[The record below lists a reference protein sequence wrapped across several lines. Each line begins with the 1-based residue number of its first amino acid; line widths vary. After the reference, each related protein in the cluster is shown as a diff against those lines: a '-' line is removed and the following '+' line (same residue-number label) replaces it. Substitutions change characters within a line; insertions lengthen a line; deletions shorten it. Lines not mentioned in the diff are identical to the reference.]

1 MEHYGSL
8 TMRYRL
14 VASVFRSAR
23 RVSAVLCMVAV
34 AACDGD
40 TTDPPTTGAVQVA
53 VSTTGSDLDPDGYT
67 VLLAGGSGQA
77 VGVDGTVSF
86 SDVEAGSRQITLD
99 GVAANCSVTGDNP
112 VTVTVVAGQ
121 TVQAAFAVTC
131 TQILG
136 DLEIVTA
143 TTGSDIDSDGF
154 TYSIDGGSAQAIGA
168 NATATVQLAPGD
180 YSIQLGGVAAN
191 CTVAGDNPRTV
202 TVTASTTTT
211 TTFDVSCTA
220 IAGSLVVTTATTG
233 TDLDPDGYSVSVD
246 GGTGQ
251 AIGLNAVLTLN
262 NVAGG
267 DRTVELT
274 GLANNCTVDPGDNP
288 RTVTVPQTSAVQT
301 DFAIICVPI
310 TGSVE
315 VTTVTTGVDI
325 DPDGYTV
332 SVAGGTGQ
340 AIDVDGTITVSGV
353 VHGDR
358 TVQLANLQSN
368 CSVVNGDNPRT
379 VTVPGEGTVQT
390 TFEVS
395 CVALTGNLNVTA
407 STTGSGLDPDGYTV
421 SVDGGPG
428 EALPTNG
435 SFAFSD
441 VETGDR
447 SVLLTGIAA
456 NCSVTGDNP
465 ATVTVPPD
473 GIAVHTFNITC
484 AEVVGSVE
492 VTTSTTGAQPDPDGY
507 TLEVEGETPVPI
519 GIDETVTVNDVAIG
533 DRTVELTGLA
543 ANCSVSGEHPRTVTV
558 TDGGTVSTTF
568 DINCPLALSDKI
580 VFDSDRDGDV
590 DIYVMDPSGT
600 GVQQLTNEAGRDAE
614 PYVSR
619 NGTRIVF
626 VSSRDGNKDIY
637 VMDANGGNQTPLTND
652 AADDTEPAFS
662 QDGSKIVFSRGV
674 GAASEVWVMDAD
686 GSNETQLT
694 FEAGRD
700 GLAQWSP
707 DGTKIAFSSERD
719 GDLAVWVMDADGDNP
734 TKLADD
740 TGLDFGPAFS
750 PDGTKIVFTSERDG
764 NRNIYVMNA
773 DGSSETPLTTDAAD
787 DLAPQ
792 WSPDGLQIVFA
803 SFRDDASDAEV
814 YVMNANGT
822 SQTNITS
829 NAAHDFEASWSP

>member
-1 MEHYGSL
+1 MPYQ
-8 TMRYRL
+8 L

-23 RVSAVLCMVAV
+23 RVSAVLCMAAV
-34 AACDGD
+34 AACNGD
-40 TTDPPTTGAVQVA
+40 TTDPPTTGTVQVA
-53 VSTTGSDLDPDGYT
+53 VSTSGTDLDPDGYT
-67 VLLAGGSGQA
+67 VLLGGGNGQA
-77 VGVDGTVSF
+77 VGVNGSVSF
-86 SDVEAGSRQITLD
+86 SSVQAGAREITLD

-121 TVQAAFAVTC
+121 TAQAAFAVTC

-191 CTVAGDNPRTV
+191 CTVAGNNPRTV

-220 IAGSLVVTTATTG
+220 ISGSLVVTTATTG

-246 GGTGQ
+246 GGAGQ

-267 DRTVELT
+267 DRDVALT
-274 GLANNCTVDPGDNP
+274 GLANNCAVDPPNTNP
-288 RTVTVPQTSAVQT
+288 RTVTVPPTSAVQT

-310 TGSVE
+310 TGSVQ
-315 VTTVTTGVDI
+315 VTTVTTGIDI

-340 AIDVDGTITVSGV
+340 AIDVNGTITVSGV

-358 TVQLANLQSN
+358 TVQLLNLQSN

-379 VTVPGEGTVQT
+379 VTVPGEDVVQT
-390 TFEVS
+390 TFEVT

-447 SVLLTGIAA
+447 SVLLTGIAP
-456 NCSVTGDNP
+456 NCTVTGDNP
-465 ATVTVPPD
+465 AIVTVPPD

-492 VTTSTTGAQPDPDGY
+492 VTTSTAGAQLDPDGY
-507 TLEVEGETPVPI
+507 TLTVEGETPVAI
-519 GIDETVTVNDVAIG
+519 GINQTLTVNDVAIG
-533 DRTVELTGLA
+533 DRTVTLSGVA
-543 ANCSVSGEHPRTVTV
+543 SNCTVAGENPRTVTV

-568 DINCPLALSDKI
+568 DVTCPVALSNKI
-580 VFDSDRDGDV
+580 VFDSDRDAAEP
-590 DIYVMDPSGT
+590 DIYVMTPSGT
-600 GVQQLTNEAGRDAE
+600 GVQRLTTNAARDAE
-614 PYVSR
+614 PYVSP
-619 NGTRIVF
+619 NGTKIVF
-626 VSSRDGNKDIY
+626 VSSRDVNSEIY
-637 VMDANGGNQTPLTND
+637 VMNADGTGQTNLTNN
-652 AADDTEPAFS
+652 AAEDTEPAFS
-662 QDGSKIVFSRGV
+662 DDGSKIVFSRGI
-674 GAASEVWVMDAD
+674 GADSEVWVMDAD
-686 GSNETQLT
+686 GGNQMQLT
-694 FEAGRD
+694 NIAGRD

-707 DGTKIAFSSERD
+707 DGTKIVFSSARD
-719 GDLAVWVMDADGDNP
+719 GDLAVWVMDADGSNP

-740 TGLDFGPAFS
+740 TGLDFGPAYS
-750 PDGTKIVFTSERDG
+750 PDGTKIAFTSERDG

-773 DGSSETPLTTDAAD
+773 DGTSETPLTTHAAA

-803 SFRDDASDAEV
+803 SFRDNAADAEV

-822 SQTNITS
+822 SQTNITM

>member
-1 MEHYGSL
+1 
-8 TMRYRL
+8 
-14 VASVFRSAR
+14 
-23 RVSAVLCMVAV
+23 
-34 AACDGD
+34 
-40 TTDPPTTGAVQVA
+40 VQVA

-67 VLLAGGSGQA
+67 VLLAGESGQA

-121 TVQAAFAVTC
+121 TVQATFAVAC

-154 TYSIDGGSAQAIGA
+154 TYSIDGGAAQAIGA
-168 NATATVQLAPGD
+168 NASVTVQLAPGD
-180 YSIQLGGVAAN
+180 YSIHLGGVASN
-191 CTVAGDNPRTV
+191 CTVADVNPRTL
-202 TVTASTTTT
+202 TVTAGATTT
-211 TTFDVSCTA
+211 TTFNVTCTT
-220 IAGSLVVTTATTG
+220 IEGSLVVTTATTG

-262 NVAGG
+262 DVPAG

-274 GLANNCTVDPGDNP
+274 GLANNCTVSPGDNP

-301 DFAIICVPI
+301 DFSITCIPI
-310 TGSVE
+310 TGSVQ
-315 VTTVTTGVDI
+315 VTAVTTGVDI

-332 SVAGGTGQ
+332 SVDGGTAQ
-340 AIDVDGTITVSGV
+340 AIGVDGTIVISGV
-353 VHGDR
+353 VHGER
-358 TVQLANLQSN
+358 TVQLLNLQSN
-368 CSVVNGDNPRT
+368 CSVVNGSNPRT
-379 VTVPGEGTVQT
+379 VTVPGEGTVET

-407 STTGSGLDPDGYTV
+407 STTGSSLDPDGYTV

-428 EALPTNG
+428 ESLPTNG

-447 SVLLTGIAA
+447 SLLLTGIAA
-456 NCSVTGDNP
+456 NCTVTGDNP

-473 GIAVHTFNITC
+473 GAAFHTFDVTC
-484 AEVVGSVE
+484 VELVGSVE
-492 VTTSTTGAQPDPDGY
+492 VTTSTAGAQLDPDGY
-507 TLEVEGETPVPI
+507 TLTVEGETPVAI

-619 NGTRIVF
+619 DGTKIVF
-626 VSSRDGNKDIY
+626 VSDRDANSEIY
-637 VMDANGGNQTPLTND
+637 VMNADGTGQTNLTNN
-652 AADDTEPAFS
+652 AAEDTEPAFS
-662 QDGSKIVFSRGV
+662 HDGSKIVFSRGI
-674 GAASEVWVMDAD
+674 GADSEVWVMDAD
-686 GSNETQLT
+686 GSNQEQLT
-694 FEAGRD
+694 FQAGRD

-707 DGTKIAFSSERD
+707 DGTEIAFASARGANALDVWVMGADGSNPMQLTDNPGNDFGPAYSPDGARIAFTSEQGGGSAGREIY
-719 GDLAVWVMDADGDNP
+719 VMDADGSN
-734 TKLADD
+734 
-740 TGLDFGPAFS
+740 
-750 PDGTKIVFTSERDG
+750 
-764 NRNIYVMNA
+764 
-773 DGSSETPLTTDAAD
+773 ETPLTSNASA

-792 WSPDGLQIVFA
+792 WSPDGSQIAFA
-803 SFRDDASDAEV
+803 SFRDHPSDAEV
-814 YVMNANGT
+814 YVMNEDGT
-822 SQTNITS
+822 SQTNITN
-829 NAAHDFEASWSP
+829 NAAHDFEVSWSP

>member
-1 MEHYGSL
+1 M
-8 TMRYRL
+8 
-14 VASVFRSAR
+14 
-23 RVSAVLCMVAV
+23 SAVLCMAAV
-34 AACDGD
+34 AACNGD

-77 VGVDGTVSF
+77 VGVAGTVSF
-86 SDVEAGSRQITLD
+86 SNVEAGSREISLD
-99 GVAANCSVTGDNP
+99 GVAANCSVSGDNP

-154 TYSIDGGSAQAIGA
+154 TYSIDGGSAPVIGA

-191 CTVAGDNPRTV
+191 CTVSGVNPRTV

-211 TTFDVSCTA
+211 TTFDVSCTS

-246 GGTGQ
+246 GGAGQ
-251 AIGLNAVLTLN
+251 AIGINAVLTLN

-310 TGSVE
+310 TGSVQ
-315 VTTVTTGVDI
+315 VTTVTTGIDI

-332 SVAGGTGQ
+332 SVDGGTAQ
-340 AIDVDGTITVSGV
+340 AIGVDATIVISGV
-353 VHGDR
+353 VHGER
-358 TVQLANLQSN
+358 TVQLLNLQSN

-379 VTVPGEGTVQT
+379 VTVPGEGTVET

-407 STTGSGLDPDGYTV
+407 STTGGSLDPDGYTV

-428 EALPTNG
+428 EPLPTNG

-447 SVLLTGIAA
+447 SLLLTGIAA
-456 NCSVTGDNP
+456 NCTVTGDNP

-473 GIAVHTFNITC
+473 GVAFHTFDVTC
-484 AEVVGSVE
+484 VEVVGSVE
-492 VTTSTTGAQPDPDGY
+492 VTTSTAGAQPDPDGY
-507 TLEVEGETPVPI
+507 TLEVQGETPVPI
-519 GIDETVTVNDVAIG
+519 GISQTLTVTDVAVG
-533 DRTVELTGLA
+533 DRTVELTGIA
-543 ANCSVSGEHPRTVTV
+543 SNCTVSGENPRTVTV
-558 TDGGTVSTTF
+558 TDGGTVATTF
-568 DINCPLALSDKI
+568 AINCPLALSNKI
-580 VFDSDRDGDV
+580 VFDTDRDAGDTE
-590 DIYVMDPSGT
+590 IYVMTPSGS
-600 GVQQLTNEAGRDAE
+600 GVQRLTTSVGRDAE

-619 NGTRIVF
+619 DGTKIVF
-626 VSSRDGNKDIY
+626 VSNRDANSEIY
-637 VMDANGGNQTPLTND
+637 VMNADGTGQTNLTNN
-652 AADDTEPAFS
+652 AAEDTEPAFS
-662 QDGSKIVFSRGV
+662 PDGSKIVFSRGIGV
-674 GAASEVWVMDAD
+674 DSEVWVMDAD
-686 GSNETQLT
+686 GGNQMQLT
-694 FEAGRD
+694 NIAGRD

-707 DGTKIAFSSERD
+707 DGTKIAFTSARGANGLD
-719 GDLAVWVMDADGDNP
+719 VWVMDADGNNP
-734 TKLADD
+734 VQLTNNA
-740 TGLDFGPAFS
+740 GNDFGPAYS
-750 PDGTKIVFTSERDG
+750 PDGTKIAFTSEQDG
-764 NRNIYVMNA
+764 SGATAREIYVMDTN
-773 DGSSETPLTTDAAD
+773 GSNQTRLTNNSAG

-803 SFRDDASDAEV
+803 SFRDSVSDAEV
-814 YVMNANGT
+814 YVMDADGMN
-822 SQTNITS
+822 QTNITN